1 MTALFSL
8 GMAASSVY
16 FLVGRIGIKLN
27 MILMEPVYFL
37 SGLFF
42 PVNKFSRGLLVLA
55 ALVPLTLGLDGV
67 RQLSIRS
74 QTPIGF
80 LSPSVEAAILLA
92 MTLVFTAGAVRLMR
106 VLEQKGKR
114 DGTMTLRWE

>member
-1 MTALFSL
+1 
-8 GMAASSVY
+8 
-16 FLVGRIGIKLN
+16 
-27 MILMEPVYFL
+27 
-37 SGLFF
+37 
-42 PVNKFSRGLLVLA
+42 
-55 ALVPLTLGLDGV
+55 V